1 MTVGRFFLTLLLL
14 AVAIVGGVA
23 LANSTFLPWM
33 VHRQRAVLVPEL
45 TGLSLQKAK
54 KQAKRVGLEVE
65 VGDEVYQDG
74 TPPGVVLEQVP
85 RALRSVRKGRGIRLV
100 VSKGEAYARV
110 PDLLGMSLRQCEISL
125 LRENLKVGRVARSYD
140 PVGRIGIA
148 AQRPQP
154 GAQIP
159 GGSVVDVLLRE
170 EHEPRYYRVPS
181 FVGRSLVKVRA
192 ELNAAGFELRRITY
206 ASNQGAFPG
215 TILKQWPEAGSRI
228 VGGGS
233 IELVAS
239 KQD

>member
-1 MTVGRFFLTLLLL
+1 VTVGRFFLTLLLIV
-14 AVAIVGGVA
+14 VAIFGGIV
-23 LANSTFLPWM
+23 LANSTFLPWL
-33 VHRQRAVLVPEL
+33 VHRQKAVLVPEL
-45 TGLSLQKAK
+45 KGLPLV
-54 KQAKRVGLEVE
+54 QAKAQARRLGLRIE
-65 VGDEVYQDG
+65 VGDEVYQDE
-74 TPPGVVLEQVP
+74 TPPGIVLEQAP
-85 RALRSVRKGRGIRLV
+85 RGMRSVRKGRAIRLV

-140 PVGRIGIA
+140 PVGRTGIA

-154 GAQIP
+154 GAQVP
-159 GGSVVDVLLRE
+159 RATPVDVLLRE
-170 EHEPRYYRVPS
+170 EREPQYYRVPS

-192 ELNAAGFELRRITY
+192 ELSAAGFELRRITY
-206 ASNQGAFPG
+206 AADAGSFPG
-215 TILKQWPEAGSRI
+215 TILKQWPLAGSRI